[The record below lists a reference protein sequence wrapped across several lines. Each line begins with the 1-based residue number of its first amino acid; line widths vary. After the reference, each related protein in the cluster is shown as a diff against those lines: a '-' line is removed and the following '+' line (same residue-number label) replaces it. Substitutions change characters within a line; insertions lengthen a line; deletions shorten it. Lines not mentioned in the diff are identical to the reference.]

1 MSQVEAAIATI
12 APNDS
17 VERYT
22 ALGVD
27 VIKGWAQLTSPF
39 EVQVNDQT
47 LSSRSIIMAS
57 GASPIVPDVASAITV
72 PVLTSDSIWS
82 LQALPQRLLVV
93 GGGAIGCEM
102 AQAFQRL
109 GSQVVLV
116 EAMSRYCEGRAGS
129 ERSIGGKSR

>member
-1 MSQVEAAIATI
+1 
-12 APNDS
+12 
-17 VERYT
+17 
-22 ALGVD
+22 
-27 VIKGWAQLTSPF
+27 
-39 EVQVNDQT
+39 
-47 LSSRSIIMAS
+47 MAS

-109 GSQVVLV
+109 VAGCVGRGNVSI
-116 EAMSRYCEGRAGS
+116 SREGRAGS

>member
-1 MSQVEAAIATI
+1 M
-12 APNDS
+12 
-17 VERYT
+17 
-22 ALGVD
+22 
-27 VIKGWAQLTSPF
+27 IKGWAQLASPF

-102 AQAFQRL
+102 AQAFRRL

-116 EAMSRYCEGRAGS
+116 EAMSRLVARE
-129 ERSIGGKSR
+129 EPK

>member
-1 MSQVEAAIATI
+1 
-12 APNDS
+12 
-17 VERYT
+17 
-22 ALGVD
+22 
-27 VIKGWAQLTSPF
+27 
-39 EVQVNDQT
+39 
-47 LSSRSIIMAS
+47 MAS

-116 EAMSRYCEGRAGS
+116 EAMSRLVAREEPEVSDRLEASLAKEGIEISVMRASMGS
-129 ERSIGGKSR
+129 GPRGRWKY